1 MPDQLK
7 TINDFKKQS
16 VEIIDEYIKDKK
28 THSIVKDLVLETI
41 DRQISEFWELG
52 GKILSF
58 EIKGVREV
66 GVSVM
71 VNYTAT
77 TRAKAFKDNEFGF
90 FIIPLSKWPTD
101 NKQHP

>member
-16 VEIIDEYIKDKK
+16 FEIIDKYITNKETKE
-28 THSIVKDLVLETI
+28 IVRELVTETI

-58 EIKGVREV
+58 EIKALEKPGYR
-66 GVSVM
+66 
-71 VNYTAT
+71 
-77 TRAKAFKDNEFGF
+77 
-90 FIIPLSKWPTD
+90 
-101 NKQHP
+101 

>member
-16 VEIIDEYIKDKK
+16 FEIIDKYITNKETKA
-28 THSIVKDLVLETI
+28 IVRELVTETI

-58 EIKGVREV
+58 EIKVVREA

-77 TRAKAFKDNEFGF
+77 TRAKVFKDNEFGF
-90 FIIPLSKWPTD
+90 FIIPLKS
-101 NKQHP
+101 

>member
-7 TINDFKKQS
+7 IINEFKKKS
-16 VEIIDEYIKDKK
+16 LEIIDTYTKDKE
-28 THSIVKDLVLETI
+28 TYAIVKDLVLGTI

-90 FIIPLSKWPTD
+90 FIIPLSK
-101 NKQHP
+101 

>member
-16 VEIIDEYIKDKK
+16 FIIIDKYITNKETKA
-28 THSIVKDLVLETI
+28 IVRELVTETI
-41 DRQISEFWELG
+41 DRQISEFWEIG

-58 EIKGVREV
+58 EIKGVREA

-77 TRAKAFKDNEFGF
+77 TRAKVIKDNEFGF
-90 FIIPLSKWPTD
+90 FIIPLKS
-101 NKQHP
+101 

>member
-41 DRQISEFWELG
+41 DRQLSEFWELG
-52 GKILSF
+52 GKIFSF
-58 EIKGVREV
+58 EIVGVRTV

-71 VNYTAT
+71 VKYTAT
-77 TRAKAFKDNEFGF
+77 TRTKVFTDNEFGF
-90 FIIPLSKWPTD
+90 FIIPLSK
-101 NKQHP
+101 

>member
-16 VEIIDEYIKDKK
+16 FEIIDKYITNKETKA
-28 THSIVKDLVLETI
+28 IVRELVTETI
-41 DRQISEFWELG
+41 DRQISEFWEIG

-58 EIKGVREV
+58 EIKGVREA

-77 TRAKAFKDNEFGF
+77 TRAKVIKDNEFGF
-90 FIIPLSKWPTD
+90 FIIPLKS
-101 NKQHP
+101 